1 MTWKRPPSRLVPP
14 VPDGFVQHFMEGGW
28 RRIERIYGARN
39 DLVRKWIVMAGGER
53 ELKAKRRAYILKRRM
68 GDGGNN

>member
-14 VPDGFVQHFMEGGW
+14 VPENFVQNFMEGGW

-39 DLVRKWIVMAGGER
+39 DLVRKWIVMCGGER
-53 ELKAKRRAYILKRRM
+53 ELKAKRRAYLVSRRR
-68 GDGGNN
+68 GEG